1 MERFSTIVY
10 KTIKY
15 LSVPF
20 LILILHWILV
30 RFYSSYCAPDSF
42 YGLITSFVSVGSPIC
57 VTLMTIIEKTST
69 FYISS
74 WVVITMLCLGLI
86 TGFLESNTQKK

>member
-1 MERFSTIVY
+1 MNTISIITG

-20 LILILHWILV
+20 IILILHWVLV
-30 RFYSSYCAPDSF
+30 RFYSNYCAPESL
-42 YGLITSFVSVGSPIC
+42 YGLMTSFVSVGSPIC
-57 VTLMTIIEKTST
+57 VTLMTIIEKTSS

-74 WVVITMLCLGLI
+74 WVIITMLCLGVI
-86 TGFLESNTQKK
+86 TSLVESNTQKK